1 MFIKVEPAD
10 FFMYTVK
17 LIFDVE
23 SPDSEDED
31 VRNYLEERELTP
43 PSLSKGARDGRAC
56 QIMQFGGCYLGRH
69 LDQLGQIQRKAV
81 EVEVLVEEIQ
91 RHLADESGCLELA
104 YEESL
109 MAALVDQFHEDSA
122 FQTGENGEL
131 VAVLDG
137 NAVKEAAGKHVVS
150 EDCLLYTSPSPRD

>member
-1 MFIKVEPAD
+1 MFIKMEPAD

-23 SPDSEDED
+23 SPDSEDQD
-31 VRNYLEERELTP
+31 VRDYLEERELTP
-43 PSLSKGARDGRAC
+43 RYLSKSELDGRSC

-91 RHLADESGCLELA
+91 RHLADESGCIGSA
-104 YEESL
+104 SEESL
-109 MAALVDQFHEDSA
+109 MAALVEQFHEDSA

-150 EDCLLYTSPSPRD
+150 EDYPLTR

>member
-23 SPDSEDED
+23 SPDSEDQD

-43 PSLSKGARDGRAC
+43 RYLSTSELDGRSC

-91 RHLADESGCLELA
+91 RHLADESGCIESDS
-104 YEESL
+104 EESL
-109 MAALVDQFHEDSA
+109 MAALVEQFHEGSPLSRFTRCSSPQVALSA
-122 FQTGENGEL
+122 
-131 VAVLDG
+131 
-137 NAVKEAAGKHVVS
+137 
-150 EDCLLYTSPSPRD
+150 CLGFE